1 MKKLSASPAH
11 LTRRNFLKQTAYL
24 SGGALLSA
32 KAAGVFAAG
41 SDRLGIALIG
51 CGNRGT
57 FDLIK
62 CLHSSPGIALIAMA
76 DMFQDQLD
84 SSIERIRKDI
94 TDPDKVRVTPETM
107 FLGFDAYKKVLAMKE
122 VDLVLLTTPPGFR
135 PEMLKA
141 AVEAGKHIFMEKPGA
156 VDPVGIRSLFESTAL
171 ATKKGLAIAAGFQ
184 QRWMPQYIELLKRAR
199 EGQIG
204 QITSAQAYWAGD
216 MVKWHWEPRKP
227 EWSDMEWQIRCW
239 PYFTWLSGDCY
250 VEQIVHNLDV
260 MNWMMG
266 STPLSCFG
274 MGGRAVRTGPEF
286 GNIYDHFTVEYQYPN
301 GIRNLAMSAQMAG
314 TTNRVYN
321 RIEGTKGWGMVNR
334 ATSHIEG
341 LNPFKY
347 DGEPK
352 SAEEALFA
360 ALIQGIRDGKPMNDG
375 KIVAEA
381 TMTAIMGRT
390 SAYTGREL
398 KWDWVMKA
406 SKLDLRPKKYEIG
419 PLPVE
424 PVALP
429 GITQLV

>member
-1 MKKLSASPAH
+1 
-11 LTRRNFLKQTAYL
+11 
-24 SGGALLSA
+24 
-32 KAAGVFAAG
+32 
-41 SDRLGIALIG
+41 
-51 CGNRGT
+51 
-57 FDLIK
+57 
-62 CLHSSPGIALIAMA
+62 
-76 DMFQDQLD
+76 
-84 SSIERIRKDI
+84 
-94 TDPDKVRVTPETM
+94 
-107 FLGFDAYKKVLAMKE
+107 
-122 VDLVLLTTPPGFR
+122 
-135 PEMLKA
+135 
-141 AVEAGKHIFMEKPGA
+141 
-156 VDPVGIRSLFESTAL
+156 
-171 ATKKGLAIAAGFQ
+171 
-184 QRWMPQYIELLKRAR
+184 
-199 EGQIG
+199 
-204 QITSAQAYWAGD
+204 
-216 MVKWHWEPRKP
+216 
-227 EWSDMEWQIRCW
+227 
-239 PYFTWLSGDCY
+239 
-250 VEQIVHNLDV
+250 

-266 STPLSCFG
+266 STPISCFG

-321 RIEGTKGWGMVNR
+321 RIEGTEGWGMVNR

-341 LNPFKY
+341 HNPYEY

-360 ALIQGIRDGKPMNDG
+360 ALIKGIRDGKPMNDG
-375 KIVAEA
+375 RIVAEA